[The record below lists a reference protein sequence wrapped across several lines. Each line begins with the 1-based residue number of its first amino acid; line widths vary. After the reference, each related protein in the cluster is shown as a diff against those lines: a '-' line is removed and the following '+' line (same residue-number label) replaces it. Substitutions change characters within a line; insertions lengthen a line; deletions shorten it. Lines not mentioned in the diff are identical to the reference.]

1 MITKYKSGIKVFAPA
16 SVANVA
22 VGYDILGFPI
32 EGIGDEVIIKKGKQK
47 GLHITGIKKNKGLS
61 KDIQKNTAGFA
72 AMKLLQSLG
81 LEEEPIEME
90 LIKNMEIGTGLG
102 SSAASAVAGVFGVN
116 TYLNSPLTKA
126 EILRFATEGEQI
138 ADGSFHADNVAPSL
152 LGGFI
157 LIRDNKKLDWTKLPS
172 PVGIK
177 AVVIYPHVKILTKD
191 SRSILSNT
199 VTLETHINQSGNLA
213 SFVAALYK
221 SDLELMRRS
230 LVDLI
235 IEPQRAK
242 LIPHF
247 YDIKEIALN
256 ETALG
261 FSISGAGPSMF
272 ALCTN
277 SFIAG
282 NIIEKVESF
291 YADKKIE
298 VTCYLSNINHEGAKL
313 Y

>member
-1 MITKYKSGIKVFAPA
+1 MKYKSGIKVFAPA

-32 EGIGDEVIIKKGKQK
+32 EGIGDEVIVKKGTEK
-47 GLHITGIKKNKGLS
+47 GLVIKAIRKNKGLS
-61 KDIQKNTAGFA
+61 KELLKNTAGYA
-72 AMKLLQSLG
+72 ALRLLQSLG
-81 LEEEPIEME
+81 LEDEPIEME

-116 TYLNSPLTKA
+116 TYLDNPYTKA
-126 EILRFATEGEQI
+126 EILRFATEGEEI

-157 LIRDNKKLDWTKLPS
+157 LIRDNEKLEWTKLPS
-172 PVGIK
+172 PEGLK
-177 AVVIYPHVKILTKD
+177 AVIIYPHVEVLTKD
-191 SRSILSNT
+191 SRSILKDT
-199 VTLETHINQSGNLA
+199 ITLKDHIAQNGNLGT
-213 SFVAALYK
+213 FVAGLFK
-221 SDLELMRRS
+221 SDFKLLKQS
-230 LVDLI
+230 LQDII

-247 YDIKEIALN
+247 YDIKEIALS
-256 ETALG
+256 EDALG

-272 ALCTN
+272 ALCMN
-277 SFIAG
+277 SFIAE
-282 NIIEKVESF
+282 NIVEKAKAFYKEKSIEC
-291 YADKKIE
+291 
-298 VTCYLSNINHEGAKL
+298 TCHISNINHEGAKL